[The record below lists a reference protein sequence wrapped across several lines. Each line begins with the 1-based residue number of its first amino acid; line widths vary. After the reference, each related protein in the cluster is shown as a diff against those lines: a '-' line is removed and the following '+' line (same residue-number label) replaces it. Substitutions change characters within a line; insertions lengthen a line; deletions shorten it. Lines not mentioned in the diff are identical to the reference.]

1 MMSIP
6 VLLRCP
12 LMPEI
17 QATLEAKYQ
26 VHPIFDMADPALD
39 AIASDIRAVVTGG
52 HLGAPADVI
61 GRLPNLE
68 MIAIN
73 GVGFDKVDLE
83 MARERNVRVSNTPDV
98 LTADVADLA
107 IGLTLS
113 FTRKISEGDQ
123 FVRSGAWLNGSLGL
137 GRKFSALRYGI
148 LGFGRIGKAIAKRL
162 EGFDVSIAYHDI
174 IGQQNV
180 DYTNYAT
187 PQELAQAVDVL
198 IIAAAASSSTINL
211 VDASVLEAL
220 GEDGILVN
228 IARGSIVDEPA
239 LVEAIQNGR
248 IAGAAL
254 DVFDDEPNV
263 PAELIASDRVVL
275 TPHIASG
282 TVDTRRAMGEL
293 MLANLEAYGTGKDLI
308 TPVV

>member
-1 MMSIP
+1 MSIP

-17 QATLEAKYQ
+17 QARLEAGYQ
-26 VHPIFDMADPALD
+26 VHPFFDMAAPGLD
-39 AIASDIRAVVTGG
+39 EIADEIRAVVTGG

-61 GRLPNLE
+61 SRLPNLE

-83 MARERNVRVSNTPDV
+83 MAKSRNIRVSNTPDV

-113 FTRKISEGDQ
+113 LTRKIAEGDQ
-123 FVRSGAWLNGSLGL
+123 FLRSGAWLDGNLGL
-137 GRKFSALRYGI
+137 GRKFSALKFGI
-148 LGFGRIGKAIAKRL
+148 LGLGRIGKAIARRL
-162 EGFDVSIAYHDI
+162 EGFDVQIAYFDIADQEGVPYSRHDSLR
-174 IGQQNV
+174 
-180 DYTNYAT
+180 D
-187 PQELAQAVDVL
+187 LAAAVDVL
-198 IIAAAASSSTINL
+198 IVAAAASSSTNQL
-211 VDASVLEAL
+211 VDGNVLDAL
-220 GEDGILVN
+220 GKDGILVN

-239 LVEAIQNGR
+239 LVHAIEHGV

-254 DVFDDEPNV
+254 DVFADEPNV
-263 PAELIASDRVVL
+263 PAELIGSDRVVL
-275 TPHIASG
+275 TPHVASG

-293 MLANLEAYGTGKDLI
+293 MLANLDAYAGGKDLI
-308 TPVV
+308 TQVV

>member
-1 MMSIP
+1 MSVP

-17 QATLEAKYQ
+17 QKTLEANYQ
-26 VHPIFDMADPALD
+26 VHPVFDMADPGLD
-39 AIASDIRAVVTGG
+39 AIASTIRAVVTGG

-61 GRLPNLE
+61 SRLPNLE

-83 MARERNVRVSNTPDV
+83 MAKSRNVRVSNTPDV

-107 IGLTLS
+107 IGLTLDL
-113 FTRKISEGDQ
+113 TRKITEGDQ
-123 FVRSGAWLNGSLGL
+123 FVRSGNWLKGNLGL
-137 GRKFSALRYGI
+137 GRKFSALRFGI
-148 LGFGRIGKAIAKRL
+148 LGLGRIGKAVARRL
-162 EGFDVSIAYHDI
+162 EGFDVAIDYYDL
-174 IGQQNV
+174 V
-180 DYTNYAT
+180 DQDGVGYTRRGSV
-187 PQELAQAVDVL
+187 EDLAVAVDVL
-198 IIAAAASSSTINL
+198 IVAAAASSSTNKL
-211 VDASVLEAL
+211 VNGSVLEAL
-220 GEDGILVN
+220 GKNGMLVN
-228 IARGSIVDEPA
+228 VARGSIVDEQA
-239 LVEAIQNGR
+239 LVKAISNGV

-254 DVFDDEPNV
+254 DVFADEPNV

-293 MLANLEAYGTGKDLI
+293 MLNNLDAYAAGKDLI

>member
-1 MMSIP
+1 MSIP

-17 QATLEAKYQ
+17 QETLEANYQ
-26 VHPIFDMADPALD
+26 VHPFFDMAVPGLD
-39 AIASDIRAVVTGG
+39 AIAGDIRAVVTGG

-61 GRLPNLE
+61 SRLPNLE

-83 MARERNVRVSNTPDV
+83 MAKARNIRVSNTPDV

-113 FTRKISEGDQ
+113 LTRKISEGDQ
-123 FVRSGAWLNGSLGL
+123 FVRSGSWLKGSLGL
-137 GRKFSALRYGI
+137 GRKFSALRFGI
-148 LGFGRIGKAIAKRL
+148 LGLGRIGKAIARRL
-162 EGFDVSIAYHDI
+162 EGFDVQIAYYDI
-174 IGQQNV
+174 
-180 DYTNYAT
+180 AE
-187 PQELAQAVDVL
+187 QEGVAYPRHGSLQDLAAAVDVL
-198 IIAAAASSSTINL
+198 IIAAAASDSTNKL
-211 VDASVLEAL
+211 VNKSVLDAL
-220 GEDGILVN
+220 GKDGLLVN

-239 LVEAIQNGR
+239 LVHAISQGV

-254 DVFDDEPNV
+254 DVFADEPNV

-275 TPHIASG
+275 TPHVASG

-293 MLANLEAYGTGKDLI
+293 MLANLDAYAAGKELI
-308 TPVV
+308 TQVV

>member
-1 MMSIP
+1 MSVP

-17 QATLEAKYQ
+17 QATLEANYQ
-26 VHPIFDMADPALD
+26 VHPVFDMTDPKLD
-39 AIASDIRAVVTGG
+39 RIAGDIRAVVTGG

-61 GRLPNLE
+61 SRLPSLE

-83 MARERNVRVSNTPDV
+83 MAKARKIQVSNTPDV

-107 IGLTLS
+107 IGLSLS
-113 FTRKISEGDQ
+113 LTRKISEGDQ
-123 FVRSGAWLNGSLGL
+123 FVRTGGWLNDNLGL
-137 GRKFSALRYGI
+137 GRKFSALRFGI
-148 LGFGRIGKAIAKRL
+148 LGLGRIGKAIARRL
-162 EGFDVSIAYHDI
+162 EGFDVQIAYHDAI
-174 IGQQNV
+174 EQAGV
-180 DYTNYAT
+180 GYESHSSPVA
-187 PQELAQAVDVL
+187 LAAAVDVL
-198 IIAAAASSSTINL
+198 IVAAAASSSTSNLINA
-211 VDASVLEAL
+211 DVLKAL
-220 GEDGILVN
+220 GKDGMLVN

-239 LVEAIQNGR
+239 LVKAIETGA

-254 DVFDDEPNV
+254 DVFADEPNV
-263 PAELIASDRVVL
+263 PAELVASDRVVL

-293 MLANLEAYGTGKDLI
+293 MLANLDAYAAGKDLL
-308 TPVV
+308 TRVV

>member
-1 MMSIP
+1 MSIP

-17 QATLEAKYQ
+17 QTRLEADYQ
-26 VHPIFDMADPALD
+26 VHPFFDMADPGLN
-39 AIASDIRAVVTGG
+39 AIAADIRAVVTGG

-83 MARERNVRVSNTPDV
+83 MAKARNIRVANTPDV

-107 IGLTLS
+107 IGLTLAL
-113 FTRKISEGDQ
+113 TRKITEGDQ
-123 FVRSGAWLNGSLGL
+123 FVRSGAWLKDNLGL
-137 GRKFSALRYGI
+137 GRKFSALRFGI
-148 LGFGRIGKAIAKRL
+148 LGLGRIGKAIARRL
-162 EGFDVSIAYHDI
+162 EGFDVAIAYRDI
-174 IGQQNV
+174 VDQEV
-180 DYTNYAT
+180 DYTNHASV
-187 PQELAQAVDVL
+187 QDLAAAVDVL
-198 IIAAAASSSTINL
+198 IISAAASSSTAKL
-211 VDASVLEAL
+211 VDASVFQAL
-220 GEDGILVN
+220 GRDGMLVN

-239 LVEAIQNGR
+239 LVNAIEAGV

-254 DVFDDEPNV
+254 DVFADEPNV
-263 PAELIASDRVVL
+263 PATLIKSDRVVL

-282 TVDTRRAMGEL
+282 TVDTRKAMGTL
-293 MLANLEAYGTGKDLI
+293 MLDNLDAYAAGKDLL
-308 TPVV
+308 TPVI

>member
-1 MMSIP
+1 MSIP

-17 QATLEAKYQ
+17 QARLEADYE
-26 VHPIFDMADPALD
+26 VHPVFDMADPGLD
-39 AIASDIRAVVTGG
+39 AIASDVRAVVTGG

-61 GRLPNLE
+61 SRLPNLE

-83 MARERNVRVSNTPDV
+83 MAKARGIRVSNTPDV

-107 IGLTLS
+107 IGLALS
-113 FTRKISEGDQ
+113 LTRKISEGDQ
-123 FVRSGAWLNGSLGL
+123 FVRSGSWLKGNLAL

-148 LGFGRIGKAIAKRL
+148 LGLGRIGKAIARRL
-162 EGFDVSIAYHDI
+162 EGFDVEIAYYDI
-174 IGQQNV
+174 AEQEGV
-180 DYTNYAT
+180 RYPRHASL
-187 PQELAQAVDVL
+187 QELAAAVDVL
-198 IIAAAASSSTINL
+198 IISAAASSSTDKL
-211 VDASVLEAL
+211 VDAGVFEAL
-220 GEDGILVN
+220 GKDGILVN
-228 IARGSIVDEPA
+228 IARGSIVDQPA
-239 LVEAIQNGR
+239 LVHAIEHGV

-254 DVFDDEPNV
+254 DVFADEPNV

-293 MLANLEAYGTGKDLI
+293 MLANLDAYAAGKELI
-308 TPVV
+308 TQVV